1 MALHFTLTRWGG
13 TLLQQENGPVNT
25 VDINDELRHIA
36 PQKVLRWI
44 IARIKNKRTSNLPLA
59 AARSKREAKAVNMVS
74 G

>member
-1 MALHFTLTRWGG
+1 M
-13 TLLQQENGPVNT
+13 NT

-59 AARSKREAKAVNMVS
+59 AARSKREAKALNMVS